1 MKPNQYIEGTLDAL
15 INELEILI
23 DLEVEIA
30 SMVKE
35 YEDIKLSEVPR
46 IDKYI
51 TIIKLLKQLK
61 NESI

>member
-1 MKPNQYIEGTLDAL
+1 MEANQYIKGTLDAL

-30 SMVKE
+30 SRSKE
-35 YEDIKLSEVPR
+35 YENIKLSEVPR

-51 TIIKLLKQLK
+51 TIIKLLKK
-61 NESI
+61 IKDESI

>member
-1 MKPNQYIEGTLDAL
+1 MKPNQYIEGTIDAL
-15 INELEILI
+15 IKELEVLI

-30 SMVKE
+30 SMAKE

>member
-1 MKPNQYIEGTLDAL
+1 MKPNEYIKGTLDAL
-15 INELEILI
+15 INELEVLI

-30 SMVKE
+30 SRVKE

>member
-1 MKPNQYIEGTLDAL
+1 MKPNEYIQGTLDAL
-15 INELEILI
+15 ISELEVLI

>member
-1 MKPNQYIEGTLDAL
+1 MKPSEYIQGTLDAL
-15 INELEILI
+15 ISELEVLI

-30 SMVKE
+30 SRVKE

-51 TIIKLLKQLK
+51 TIIKLLKKLK

>member
-1 MKPNQYIEGTLDAL
+1 MNPNQYIEGTLDAL
-15 INELEILI
+15 IKELEVLI
-23 DLEVEIA
+23 DLEVETA
-30 SMVKE
+30 SMLKE

>member
-15 INELEILI
+15 INELELLI

>member
-1 MKPNQYIEGTLDAL
+1 MKPNEYIQGTLDAL
-15 INELEILI
+15 INELEVLI